1 MANLAPTSP
10 VFSSKSF
17 VVALQSS
24 PFVAPPL
31 PSPLRRLN
39 GLPSLVLSKP
49 HLNTL
54 SVRESRLSRH
64 HAKPV
69 RVFEEEAASEG
80 CESSGSS
87 STLRSAG
94 DASTSFS
101 RLSSMSSQNS
111 ELPFFSTSIPQKKLR
126 NAVLR
131 AVAMA
136 QQKGRVGRVGKFRRE
151 GNVSLASFGIKMKKN
166 RKGQEIDVTK
176 SLSKM
181 LPFVVAMTAA
191 AALTKPASFAWVS
204 KDYYAPALGGIM
216 LSIGIQLSVSD
227 FALVVKRPVPVI
239 LGYAVQYLIKPLL
252 GFLTVKLFNVPAAF
266 AAGLVLTSCVAGA
279 QLSSYASFLS
289 EGDVALSIVLT
300 SLTTITSVAVT
311 PLLTR
316 ILIGSVVPVDVVAM
330 ASSILQVVIGPVFL
344 GLALNTYAKSLVDRV
359 RNFMPLVAMVCTSLC
374 IGSPLALNRDM
385 IVSTQGLQLLAPI
398 VAFHIGAFAVGY
410 WICQVSS
417 WRQEE
422 KASRTISLC
431 SGMQSSTLA
440 MLLAS
445 QFLGMSHAVPPACSV
460 VVMALMGLSV
470 GSFWGKGLRI
480 KNLVPGLGPSRDEQ
494 FKSS

>member
-1 MANLAPTSP
+1 MAPTSA
-10 VFSSKSF
+10 VLSSTSF
-17 VVALQSS
+17 VVVAPMQSS
-24 PFVAPPL
+24 PFVAL
-31 PSPLRRLN
+31 PTPLRRLN
-39 GLPSLVLSKP
+39 GLPSLVLSTR
-49 HLNTL
+49 HLH
-54 SVRESRLSRH
+54 RLSEGETRLPRH
-64 HAKPV
+64 RPRPV
-69 RVFEEEAASEG
+69 RVYEERGESEG
-80 CESSGSS
+80 CEVSGSS
-87 STLRSAG
+87 SSLRSAG

-101 RLSSMSSQNS
+101 RLSSMNSQNS
-111 ELPFFSTSIPQKKLR
+111 ELQFFTTSIPQKKLR

-131 AVAMA
+131 AVA

-151 GNVSLASFGIKMKKN
+151 GNVSLTSFGIKIKKN
-166 RKGQEIDVTK
+166 RNGQEIDVTK

-181 LPFVVAMTAA
+181 LPFVVAMTAV

-227 FALVVKRPVPVI
+227 FALVVKRPVPVV
-239 LGYAVQYLIKPLL
+239 LGYGVQYLIKPLL

-266 AAGLVLTSCVAGA
+266 AAGLILTSCVAGA

-410 WICQVSS
+410 WICQVSP

-480 KNLVPGLGPSRDEQ
+480 KNLLPGLGPSRDEQ
-494 FKSS
+494 FKSI